1 MEMQKVPF
9 YIKLLP
15 SIFADET
22 DKQFV
27 VASDW
32 TNSGSTE
39 LVYFNKSKFF
49 YFIEKDEQNV
59 VQKCFL
65 VYGLQWLKNVLYFNA
80 VINKMNNLC
89 DVNHCSSGY
98 EALCLWKKE
107 DDVIKLERL
116 NCEEIL
122 GEYFVGRKKLENI
135 EDSLTFVKAMNEM
148 DAFRLGSAEEFTKN
162 PGNVY

>member
-1 MEMQKVPF
+1 MEIQRVPF
-9 YIKLLP
+9 YAKLLP
-15 SIFADET
+15 SVFADEANE
-22 DKQFV
+22 QFV

-32 TNSGSTE
+32 INSGSTE

-80 VINKMNNLC
+80 VINKMNHLC

-98 EALCLWKKE
+98 EALCLWKIE

-116 NCEEIL
+116 NREEAL

-135 EDSLTFVKAMNEM
+135 EDSLAFVKAISEV
-148 DAFRLGSAEEFTKN
+148 DAFRLESAEEFTKS
-162 PGNVY
+162 PRIK